1 LKSGCR
7 IKDRQLGTATRLQ
20 ACLGIDMVV
29 AWRIYHL
36 AMLGREVPDH
46 PCTVFFEEVEWKA
59 LHCYHYQT
67 SVPPDEPPSMAQ
79 AVRMLAKMGGHLG
92 RRRDGPPGTQ
102 VLWRG
107 LQHLDVA
114 VQMYNIFTRLPQPRI
129 WRSYPEGY
137 LSRPQAP

>member
-1 LKSGCR
+1 
-7 IKDRQLGTATRLQ
+7 
-20 ACLGIDMVV
+20 MVV

-36 AMLGREVPDH
+36 TMLGREVPDH

-67 SVPPDEPPSMAQ
+67 SVPPGEPPSMAQ
-79 AVRMLAKMGGHLG
+79 AVRMLAKVGGHLG

-107 LQHLDVA
+107 LQHRDVA
-114 VQMYNIFTRLPQPRI
+114 VQMYHLFTRSPPPRI
-129 WRSYPEGY
+129 WRSYPEG
-137 LSRPQAP
+137 